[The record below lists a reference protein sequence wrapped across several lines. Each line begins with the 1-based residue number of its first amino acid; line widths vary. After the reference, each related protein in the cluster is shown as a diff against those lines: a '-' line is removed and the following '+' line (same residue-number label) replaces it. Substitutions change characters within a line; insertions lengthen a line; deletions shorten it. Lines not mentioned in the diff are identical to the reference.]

1 MSERVRLDDFES
13 VPERPADDA
22 YSRTRSTRRRSPTG
36 SERPSPAPVKR
47 GQPPPA
53 ASDRDAAPPP
63 VSPEDRALELARNNA
78 AQTASPTHYTL
89 ADDVIAFIRRYVSLT
104 VHQAL
109 VFALWLIHTHAI
121 EAADHTP
128 YMSISSPT
136 KGCGKTTLGVKIPR
150 LLAHNPRAS
159 AQISGA
165 ALFRAVGKGVTF
177 LLDEMDALW
186 RSGSERG
193 EDIRA
198 ILNAG
203 FGRGEGGV
211 WRCVGHGSNQEEVE
225 FPVFGPKVVI
235 GIGRLI
241 PETVHDRSLVI
252 RLQKATRS
260 TRLEKLR
267 ERRPPA
273 DAEALRER
281 IHAWAGD
288 HVEELKEAEPALP
301 DELDARGQDIAEPLI
316 AIADLLGCGTEA
328 RAAIVALRAGEA
340 ADTEDTLVLLQDI
353 SAVFVGERMPTTEL
367 LNSLIEIEGSPWGVR
382 WADER
387 DRRKA
392 PTQLARM
399 LREFDIRPHKLRV
412 AGSETS
418 TRGYRRTDFKD
429 AFERY
434 LPATHVAH
442 PSGTEQP
449 EHRDEDDDRDA
460 SPSRNTRGD
469 VPAPLT
475 SPSGVDTPMFQ
486 VFRVEEQRQDEI
498 FRERLAAGD
507 PVDDAAR
514 AAGLGP
520 SKIPIRLAPD
530 APEILGDTTHTQLL
544 QWEQE
549 GRIPVG
555 TASLAQT
562 IRDVALVPDD

>member
-1 MSERVRLDDFES
+1 MSVLPGTLLEAL
-13 VPERPADDA
+13 AKA
-22 YSRTRSTRRRSPTG
+22 
-36 SERPSPAPVKR
+36 
-47 GQPPPA
+47 
-53 ASDRDAAPPP
+53 
-63 VSPEDRALELARNNA
+63 VSPDDRALEIARINA
-78 AQTASPTHYTL
+78 MQNASPTHLTL
-89 ADDVIAFIRRYVSLT
+89 VDDVIAFIRRYVSLT
-104 VHQAL
+104 AHQAL

-121 EAADHTP
+121 EASDFTP
-128 YMSISSPT
+128 YMAISSPT

-159 AQISGA
+159 AQISGP

-186 RSGSERG
+186 LSGNERA

-203 FGRGEGGV
+203 FARGEGGV
-211 WRCVGHGSNQEEVE
+211 WRCVGHGSNQEEAE
-225 FPVFGPKVVI
+225 FPAFGPKAVI

-252 RLQKATRS
+252 RLQKATRT

-267 ERRPPA
+267 ERRRPPEA
-273 DAEALRER
+273 DALRDR
-281 IHAWAGD
+281 ISAWAEA
-288 HVEELKEAEPALP
+288 HMEELKEADPVLP
-301 DELDARGQDIAEPLI
+301 DELDARGQDIGEPLI
-316 AIADLLGCGTEA
+316 AIAELLGCDTEA
-328 RAAIVALRAGEA
+328 RAAIVAIRTGES
-340 ADTEDTLVLLQDI
+340 ADNEDALVLLTDI
-353 SAVFVGERMPTTEL
+353 RAVFVGERMATNDL
-367 LNSLIEIEGSPWGVR
+367 INALIEIEGSPWGAR

-399 LREFDIRPHKLRV
+399 LREFDIQPHKLRV
-412 AGSETS
+412 AGHETP
-418 TRGYRRTDFKD
+418 TRGYRRTDFGD

-434 LPATHVAH
+434 LPATDPAH
-442 PSGTEQP
+442 RSGTEQP
-449 EHRDEDDDRDA
+449 EHPNEADDRAA
-460 SPSRNTRGD
+460 SPPRNTGGD

-475 SPSGVDTPMFQ
+475 SPRGVDTSMFQ

-498 FRERLAAGD
+498 FRERLAAGA

-514 AAGLGP
+514 AAGLDP
-520 SKIPIRLAPD
+520 RRIPVRLAPD
-530 APEILGDTTHTQLL
+530 APEILGDTTHRQLL

-555 TASLAQT
+555 IASLAQT
-562 IRDVALVPDD
+562 AQDVLPPPSPRELVIGNHAGVPGRKEPHG

>member
-1 MSERVRLDDFES
+1 VS
-13 VPERPADDA
+13 VFP
-22 YSRTRSTRRRSPTG
+22 G
-36 SERPSPAPVKR
+36 SLLEALGK
-47 GQPPPA
+47 A
-53 ASDRDAAPPP
+53 
-63 VSPEDRALELARNNA
+63 VSPEDRALELARINA
-78 AQTASPTHYTL
+78 AQNASSTHLTL
-89 ADDVIAFIRRYVSLT
+89 VADVIEFIRRYVSLT

-121 EAADHTP
+121 EAADFTP

-186 RSGSERG
+186 QSGNERA

-252 RLQKATRS
+252 RLQKATRA

-281 IHAWAGD
+281 IGAWASD
-288 HVEELKEAEPALP
+288 RIESLKEAEPALP

-316 AIADLLGCGTEA
+316 AIADLLGCGIEA
-328 RAAIVALRAGEA
+328 RAAIVALRAGES
-340 ADTEDTLVLLQDI
+340 ADTEDALILLRDIRAVLI
-353 SAVFVGERMPTTEL
+353 GERMATNEL
-367 LNSLIEIEGSPWGVR
+367 LNALIELEGSPWGAR
-382 WADER
+382 WADDR

-412 AGSETS
+412 AGRETS
-418 TRGYRRTDFKD
+418 TRGYRRSDFND

-434 LPATHVAH
+434 LPRSDQY
-442 PSGTEQP
+442 PRGNPEQP
-449 EHRDEDDDRDA
+449 EQQVVHTDQA
-460 SPSRNTRGD
+460 SSRSRNTGAD
-469 VPAPLT
+469 VPAATTAERPM
-475 SPSGVDTPMFQ
+475 DTPMFQ
-486 VFRVEEQRQDEI
+486 VFRADEPRQDEF
-498 FRERLAAGD
+498 FRERLAAGA
-507 PVDDAAR
+507 PVEAAAR
-514 AAGLGP
+514 AAGFDP
-520 SKIPIRLAPD
+520 RRIPVRLAPD
-530 APEILGDTTHTQLL
+530 APEILDGISRAHLA
-544 QWEQE
+544 QWERE
-549 GRIPVG
+549 GRIPSG
-555 TASLAQT
+555 TAALNRT
-562 IRDVALVPDD
+562 IRPTVTDQPPTDSSRRPLQPASPLGLAFAPVTDRPVP